1 MEESGEEWIECEKV
15 GIKITQALDRDRTEQ
30 ALEANRSIGW
40 RKKGIGETLSTR
52 LQVSIIKSRDD
63 ETDRNTGLFV
73 DGYSCNGNFM
83 PDVFRRLGI
92 HKVSQTTTRNY

>member
-1 MEESGEEWIECEKV
+1 MIRS
-15 GIKITQALDRDRTEQ
+15 EQ
-30 ALEANRSIGW
+30 AALEVAEPCVRSISW
-40 RKKGIGETLSTR
+40 RKKKGIEEMLSTR

-92 HKVSQTTTRNY
+92 YKVSHSLKLRLVIINVYENQLNLQ

>member
-1 MEESGEEWIECEKV
+1 M
-15 GIKITQALDRDRTEQ
+15 
-30 ALEANRSIGW
+30 
-40 RKKGIGETLSTR
+40 
-52 LQVSIIKSRDD
+52 SIIKSRDD

>member
-1 MEESGEEWIECEKV
+1 M
-15 GIKITQALDRDRTEQ
+15 
-30 ALEANRSIGW
+30 RSIDQLAQ
-40 RKKGIGETLSTR
+40 KKGNEEMLSTR

-92 HKVSQTTTRNY
+92 HKVSYSLKLRLVIINVYENQLNLQ